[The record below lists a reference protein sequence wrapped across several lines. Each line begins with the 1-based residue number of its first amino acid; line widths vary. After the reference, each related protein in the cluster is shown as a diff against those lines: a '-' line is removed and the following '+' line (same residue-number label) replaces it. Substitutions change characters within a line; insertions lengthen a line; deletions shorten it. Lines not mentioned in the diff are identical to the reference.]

1 MLRGYD
7 FDTAWDLTR
16 QQIVFTTH
24 TPVPAGN
31 ESHNLDVLGHMGA
44 FNGLSREQMYRL
56 GGEPF
61 GMTVAALRM
70 ARMANGVAQLHG
82 ETARRMWKDV
92 SGSAPIMAITNGVHT
107 RTWWDPQIKAAYKQ
121 GQDLWE
127 PHMAAKYEL
136 IKEVEAQNGVTLNPD
151 ALLIGFARRAAPYK
165 RSDFIF
171 RQPEIIEPL
180 LREGKIQIIFAGK
193 AHPNDDMGK
202 SIIANLYAASR
213 RYPNSVVFL
222 QNYDIKIG
230 RLITRGSD
238 IWLNN
243 PRRPQEASG
252 TSGMKAAMNGVL
264 NVSVLDGWWPEG
276 CEHGVTGWQIGDAYE
291 GPDQDQH
298 DLHSLYQVL
307 INEVLPTYY
316 QDRTRWTQMMRASI
330 DMSHHKFSAERM
342 VQEYYGRLYTTAGEA
357 WFQAAAGK

>member
-1 MLRGYD
+1 
-7 FDTAWDLTR
+7 
-16 QQIVFTTH
+16 
-24 TPVPAGN
+24 
-31 ESHNLDVLGHMGA
+31 MGA
-44 FNGLSREQMYRL
+44 FNGLDREQMHRL
-56 GGEPF
+56 GGDPF

-70 ARMANGVAQLHG
+70 ARMSNGVAQLHG

-92 SGSAPIMAITNGVHT
+92 NGASPLIAITNGVHT
-107 RTWWDPQIKAAYKQ
+107 RTWWDTRIKEAYKQ

-127 PHMAAKYEL
+127 PHMAAKQEL
-136 IKEVEAQNGVTLNPD
+136 IKEIQNLTGVALNPQ

-180 LREGKIQIIFAGK
+180 LREGKIQLVFAGK

-202 SIIANLYAASR
+202 SIISNLYAASR
-213 RYPNSVVFL
+213 RYPKSVVFL
-222 QNYDIKIG
+222 QNYDINIG
-230 RLITRGSD
+230 RMLTCGTD
-238 IWLNN
+238 VWLNN

-276 CEHGVTGWQIGDAYE
+276 CEHGVTGWQIGNAYE

-298 DLHSLYQVL
+298 DLQSMYQVL
-307 INEVLPTYY
+307 LDEVLPTFYH
-316 QDRTRWTQMMRASI
+316 DRNQWTQMMKNSI

-342 VQEYYGRLYTTAGEA
+342 VQEYYGRLYTLAEEA
-357 WFQAAAGK
+357 WLQTAAGK